1 MNKVLRDI
9 ARQYAPALAYY
20 GIVAFVALL
29 LVLIG
34 RL

>member
-9 ARQYAPALAYY
+9 ARQYAPAIGYYAILVVAVILLA
-20 GIVAFVALL
+20 IF
-29 LVLIG
+29 G